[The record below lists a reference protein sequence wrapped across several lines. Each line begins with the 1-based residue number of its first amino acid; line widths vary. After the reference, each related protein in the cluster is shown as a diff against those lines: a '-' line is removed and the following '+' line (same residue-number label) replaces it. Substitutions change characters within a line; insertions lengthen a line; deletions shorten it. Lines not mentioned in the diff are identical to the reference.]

1 MSDNHWK
8 IVIFVYLSASFI
20 ASGVLLLWLM
30 NGGLQTGWSGA
41 DWSSIRPYFYYI
53 ASGAM
58 GGTLYALRAFHQFF
72 DQPVKNRFIY
82 WYFMR
87 PYLCGG
93 TAMMTIILFDSGIL
107 LLQVDDSMS
116 ARTGLAFLVG
126 FGYGKFM
133 EKLTHLAE
141 ALFNGNGKDSDTV
154 IKQ

>member
-1 MSDNHWK
+1 MSDNRWK
-8 IVIFVYLSASFI
+8 GLLFFYLSASFI
-20 ASGVLLLWLM
+20 LSGLGLLWLM
-30 NGGLQTGWSGA
+30 NGGMERGWGGM
-41 DWSSIRPYFYYI
+41 DWSSVRPYFYYI
-53 ASGAM
+53 AAGAM
-58 GGTLYALRAFHQFF
+58 GGSLYALRAFHQFYE
-72 DQPVKNRFIY
+72 QPLAVRFIY

-107 LLQVDDSMS
+107 LLQIGDSLT

-141 ALFNGNGKDSDTV
+141 ALFNGNGKDNDIT
-154 IKQ
+154 K